1 MTLTI
6 GQIEYAN
13 CTPVFTML
21 QQRIDCAPY
30 RFVRGVPAQLNRHL
44 AAGEIDVCPSS
55 SIEYGK
61 HPDHYLILPEL
72 SISSV
77 GAVKSVLL
85 FSRLPLEE
93 LDGERVGMTTESD
106 TSVALLRII
115 MERFHG
121 LRNVFERTE
130 LPVKEALASY
140 PALLLIG
147 DAALKAAQGHGGHLV
162 YDLGELWHHFTGL
175 PFVFALWLVR
185 REAVTRAGDEVARL
199 SADLIRAK
207 MLAYESYPE
216 IAAKA
221 VERQWMEKDCLTD
234 YWRTISYELTERHL
248 RGVKQFF
255 GFAAELGLLAHAPEV
270 ELFDKS
276 AGT

>member
-13 CTPVFTML
+13 CTPIFTAL
-21 QQRIDCAPY
+21 QQRIDCTPY
-30 RFVRGVPAQLNRHL
+30 RFVRGVPARLNRLL

-61 HPDHYLILPEL
+61 HADRYLILPEL

-85 FSRLPLEE
+85 FSRLPLDE
-93 LDGERVGMTTESD
+93 LDGERIGMTTESD

-115 MERFHG
+115 LERFHG
-121 LRNVFERTE
+121 FRNAFERTE
-130 LPVKEALASY
+130 LPVEQALVSY

-147 DAALKAAQGHGGHLV
+147 DAALKAALGQGGYFV
-162 YDLGELWHHFTGL
+162 FDLGELWYRVTGL

-185 REAVTRAGDEVARL
+185 REAVARATNEVARL
-199 SADLIRAK
+199 GTDLVRAK
-207 MLAYESYPE
+207 MLAYESYPM
-216 IAAKA
+216 IAATTT
-221 VERQWMEKDCLTD
+221 ERHWIAEDLLVD
-234 YWRTISYELTERHL
+234 YWRTISYELTESHL
-248 RGVKQFF
+248 RGVREFF
-255 GFAAELGLLAHAPEV
+255 AHAAELGLLGQVPKV
-270 ELFDKS
+270 ELFGED